1 MPTLIEQGNSL
12 VRVGYMLITGK
23 HFGPFWFIPM
33 ISLIYLL
40 APLLLYL
47 DRSAW
52 FYRYG
57 FPLLLLVG
65 FFSYRF
71 GHNSSVFESLWYF
84 IPIYVFGMGAS
95 RHQKYITERGYA
107 FLIPLAALYGVITYL
122 EITDVLAIGKT
133 YAYGESMKE
142 NAYLFNFGKL
152 KASALCII
160 LLVILHKLQHLKAP
174 LWGTLASYSF
184 GIFFVHLY
192 VIRSLEVLLS
202 KFDITITFNSLLY
215 LAHIGVVVLL
225 CIAIVK
231 FVKFVTKRNSRYLIG
246 C

>member
-1 MPTLIEQGNSL
+1 MPTLIEQSNP
-12 VRVGYMLITGK
+12 VVQVGYMLITGK

-47 DRSAW
+47 DRSRW

-57 FPLLLLVG
+57 FPVLLVAG

-84 IPIYVFGMGAS
+84 LPVYVFGMGAS
-95 RHQKYITERGYA
+95 RYQKYITDHGFA

-133 YAYGESMKE
+133 YAYGETLKE

-160 LLVILHKLQHLKAP
+160 LLVVLHKLQP
-174 LWGTLASYSF
+174 VRFSWWGVLASYSF

-192 VIRSLEVLLS
+192 VIRSLEILLS
-202 KFDITITFNSLLY
+202 KLNIAVTFNSGLY
-215 LAHIGVVVLL
+215 IIHIAVTVLV
-225 CIAIVK
+225 CIVIVK
-231 FVKFVTKRNSRYLIG
+231 FVKFVTKKNSRYFVG

>member
-1 MPTLIEQGNSL
+1 MPIIIEQSST
-12 VRVGYMLITGK
+12 VVQVGYMLITGK

-33 ISLIYLL
+33 ISLVYLL

-47 DRSAW
+47 NRSTW

-57 FPLLLLVG
+57 FPWLLLAG

-84 IPIYVFGMGAS
+84 IPVYVFGMWAS
-95 RHQKYITERGYA
+95 RYQEYITERGYA
-107 FLIPLAALYGVITYL
+107 FLIPLAVLYGVITYL

-133 YAYGESMKE
+133 YAYGENMRE
-142 NAYLFNFGKL
+142 NTYLFNFGKL

-160 LLVILHKLQHLKAP
+160 LLVALHKLQHLKAP

-192 VIRSLEVLLS
+192 VIRCLEVLLL
-202 KFDITITFNSLLY
+202 KLDITITFNSPLY
-215 LAHIGVVVLL
+215 LAHIGVIILL

-231 FVKFVTKRNSRYLIG
+231 FVKFVTKQNSRYLIG

>member
-1 MPTLIEQGNSL
+1 
-12 VRVGYMLITGK
+12 MLLTGK

-33 ISLIYLL
+33 VSLIYLL

-57 FPLLLLVG
+57 FPVLLLAG

-84 IPIYVFGMGAS
+84 MPVYVFGMWAS
-95 RHQKYITERGYA
+95 RYQTYITERGYA
-107 FLIPLAALYGVITYL
+107 FLIPLVMLYGVVTYL

-152 KASALCII
+152 KASALCIV
-160 LLVILHKLQHLKAP
+160 LLVVLHKLQSIRAP
-174 LWGTLASYSF
+174 LWGVLASYSF

-192 VIRSLEVLLS
+192 VIRSLEMLASRLS
-202 KFDITITFNSLLY
+202 LTVTFNSLFY
-215 LAHIGVVVLL
+215 LMHIGAIVLV

-231 FVKFVTKRNSRYLIG
+231 IVKFVAKQNSRYLIG

>member
-1 MPTLIEQGNSL
+1 
-12 VRVGYMLITGK
+12 MLITGK

-47 DRSAW
+47 DRSSW
-52 FYRYG
+52 FYRYV
-57 FPLLLLVG
+57 FPLLFVAGL
-65 FFSYRF
+65 FSYRF

-84 IPIYVFGMGAS
+84 LPVYGFGMAAS
-95 RHQKYITERGYA
+95 HYREYITERGYV
-107 FLIPLAALYGVITYL
+107 FLVPLTILYGVITYL
-122 EITDVLAIGKT
+122 EITDTLAIGKT
-133 YAYGESMKE
+133 YAYGESMKA

-160 LLVILHKLQHLKAP
+160 LLVLLHQLQRFKAP
-174 LWGTLASYSF
+174 LWGVLASYSF

-192 VIRSLEVLLS
+192 VIRVLEMVLS
-202 KFDITITFNSLLY
+202 KLNVAVTFNSVFY
-215 LAHIGVVVLL
+215 LIHAGVIVSICLV
-225 CIAIVK
+225 IVK
-231 FVKFVTKRNSRYLIG
+231 IVKFVTKQRSRYFIG

>member
-1 MPTLIEQGNSL
+1 MPAVIEQSNSL
-12 VRVGYMLITGK
+12 VQVGYMLITGK

-33 ISLIYLL
+33 ISLVYLL

-47 DRSAW
+47 DRCAW

-57 FPLLLLVG
+57 FPLLLIAG

-71 GHNSSVFESLWYF
+71 GYNSSVFESLWYF
-84 IPIYVFGMGAS
+84 LPVYVFGMGAS
-95 RHQKYITERGYA
+95 RYQNYITERGYA
-107 FLIPLAALYGVITYL
+107 FLIPLAVLYGMITYL

-160 LLVILHKLQHLKAP
+160 LLVLLHKLQPIKAP
-174 LWGTLASYSF
+174 WWGTLASYSF

-202 KFDITITFNSLLY
+202 KLNIAITFNSGLY
-215 LAHIGVVVLL
+215 LTYIGVTVLV

-231 FVKFVTKRNSRYLIG
+231 FVKFVTKKNSRYLIG